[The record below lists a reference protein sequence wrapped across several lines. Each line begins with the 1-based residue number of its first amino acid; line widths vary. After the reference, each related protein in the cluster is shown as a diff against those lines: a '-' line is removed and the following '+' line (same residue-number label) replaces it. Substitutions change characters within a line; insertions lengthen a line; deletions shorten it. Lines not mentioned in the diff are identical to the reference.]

1 MSCQVNQNLVGCKVV
16 IETSSIKLQ
25 GDVRAVDPT
34 GGKVSI
40 INGVVE
46 PSKDPLPPLYRVF
59 VKEIISSKN
68 FYL

>member
-1 MSCQVNQNLVGCKVV
+1 MNQNLVGCKVV

-68 FYL
+68 F